1 MPSLLS
7 RPLIGPLIAGV
18 SGVIAGAL
26 FIALLNSGGRGGGTG
41 SSGLGALAL
50 WFLVGSGAGV
60 AGLVGIVLTIRKASR
75 RIGLLTLSAAIGFLI
90 GLIGLTD

>member
-7 RPLIGPLIAGV
+7 RPLIGPLIIGV

-26 FIALLNSGGRGGGTG
+26 FIALLNGGGRGGGTG
-41 SSGLGALAL
+41 SSGLGGLAL
-50 WFLVGSGAGV
+50 WLLAVAGAGV
-60 AGLVGIVLTIRKASR
+60 AGLVGLVMTIRTASR
-75 RIGLLTLSAAIGFLI
+75 RIGLLTLSAVIGFLI